1 MLSML
6 KNFFILSMLVNL
18 GKILY
23 KIDVIEENSQ
33 NRSKKE
39 RQFNWA
45 NNNEINYENKKKKST
60 PIPTYQQSNQL
71 ASLSKGK
78 Q

>member
-45 NNNEINYENKKKKST
+45 NNNEINYENKKKNLYPSL
-60 PIPTYQQSNQL
+60 PTNNPTN
-71 ASLSKGK
+71 
-78 Q
+78 